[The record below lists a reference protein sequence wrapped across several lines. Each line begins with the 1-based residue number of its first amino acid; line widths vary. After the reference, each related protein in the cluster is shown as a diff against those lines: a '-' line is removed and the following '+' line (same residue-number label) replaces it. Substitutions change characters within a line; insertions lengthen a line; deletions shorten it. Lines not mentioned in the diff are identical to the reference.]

1 MQAYVI
7 LFLIEGNIWWLKL
20 TGFAYQ
26 MAESLC
32 GRCVGG
38 NGGVPVNEVLDN
50 CGNCISETV
59 ECPCNG

>member
-1 MQAYVI
+1 
-7 LFLIEGNIWWLKL
+7 
-20 TGFAYQ
+20 